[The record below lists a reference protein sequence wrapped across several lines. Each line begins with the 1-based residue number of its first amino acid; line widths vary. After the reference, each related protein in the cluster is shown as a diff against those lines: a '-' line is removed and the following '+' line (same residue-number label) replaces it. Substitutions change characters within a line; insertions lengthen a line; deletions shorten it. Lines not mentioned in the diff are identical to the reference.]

1 MNFPQPMK
9 QRLLHSALAQMPR
22 PDTLADKL
30 LRDWLAQ
37 RGVLLSP
44 ADIDVVT
51 FHYQDAEREEGQP
64 WLPPKAKV
72 IQRTSLTDALL
83 ANWQGEPSTGSG
95 GLHIGDWAGIAPL
108 HAVTF
113 VDRMRP
119 PPLLSNA
126 MSYLVFNGLY
136 RRTANQ
142 ELSPATLLPIRAE
155 VFQDYVWGLHLHE
168 RLKAQLDSYWQQSR
182 KEYARA
188 LEMAFITA
196 CNKQVNEGS
205 LSVPAWRLAWQAA
218 GLLPLDT
225 RAITTRLLNVYGY
238 HSTSII
244 YIKADDSSTVVL
256 YMPGNASPLHEFP
269 DLSALKH
276 WFAEQCKDP
285 ERREWLQQC
294 FSPADWEDGL
304 EFSGLITA
312 LKGLGCYPA
321 AHTLPDDHPGF
332 ATSGTWAPED
342 TIEFGSPTTSL
353 PITGNLFD
361 HLANRQKQRSYDDL
375 DYRVI
380 TNRQV
385 VKTHWGSYLNVAQCL
400 LAPLCVVV
408 PELLAVMVLGGVAQ
422 FSLGMDQVI
431 NGHSLDEKVEGVENQ
446 VFGLFNAL
454 PLPIG
459 IARASQAFHYRL
471 PGLLR
476 PSQLADVLGEAAN
489 VSVPTDALQLIPAQ
503 AAFRETVQ
511 IPTGSQR
518 VVVTHVGDDMGHYFE
533 GAFQSS
539 QGFKM
544 QPVVYDLHTD
554 SFIKLS
560 EYKQATPERWKID
573 TGEPAG
579 LVRVA
584 NAQRVVTDAQRM
596 FTLRQLGIEL
606 DLPIDYTYFNTLERT
621 PIPRIVSSIWVGDK
635 AISPVFLEA
644 LVHNAQALENS
655 DYQYQLFLSR
665 QSPRAYDA
673 NLTLLRSRTLHMSVL
688 TLEDQPFYQEFTR
701 SPYFAQYQAALG
713 ITNPGITNYSSA
725 SDILRYRMLKHI
737 GGFYLDAD
745 DRVLNAASG
754 PGTSPLA
761 NQTLRTTTNGLL
773 LYPPVSND
781 QLGFYVKYNNSM
793 IGSHPGNP
801 TLDAISEAILRR
813 FQLDPTFYTERPDRV
828 FNPVGFN
835 AYARR
840 LCRLTGPGVLNDVI
854 DAQLPWLRQLRG
866 MCRLLISPLYDLHGT
881 LDTSQ
886 LTQLIREHVPLDR
899 FFEAGRAHSWE
910 HN

>member
-30 LRDWLAQ
+30 LRDWLAP
-37 RGVLLSP
+37 RGVSLSP

-64 WLPPKAKV
+64 WRPPQAKV

-489 VSVPTDALQLIPAQ
+489 VTVPTDALQLIPAQ

-518 VVVTHVGDDMGHYFE
+518 VLVTHVGDDMGHYFE

-539 QGFKM
+539 QGIKM
-544 QPVVYDLHTD
+544 QPVVYDLHTN

-606 DLPIDYTYFNTLERT
+606 DLPIDYTYFNNLERT

-761 NQTLRTTTNGLL
+761 NRTLRTTTNGLL

-801 TLDAISEAILRR
+801 TLDAISEAILQR